1 MAASLFAMFLLAVVT
16 FPMFEGSS
24 VIDSSARMDVCS
36 ACMTVMDKVPTL
48 MSNGTTKVCSSYVS
62 MQTLQKVCTYIQ
74 QQIVELV
81 FGILEDEQ
89 GALQLTPLCFAKWET
104 DMLAKM
110 FQTQESSPEGSREG
124 VSRSAETDGG
134 PTRPKKGSGESD
146 GPRKV
151 KKGSGESDGPT
162 IAKKGSG
169 ESDGPTKTKK
179 GSGELEGPR
188 TLLGF
193 GAVDFDTKTMK
204 RKSAESGS
212 GETSG
217 EPRSTIAPS
226 DIQSMLFNQIQ
237 NPSREYEDRSQEI
250 SCLPTLTMMV
260 YVACVVAIVYVLV
273 NYSQKTRQ

>member
-1 MAASLFAMFLLAVVT
+1 MACSQPVSLITLSQKAKSIGSFLYQGDTRSIRFYQMGNRHAGKNAPDPRVVAGRKSGERT
-16 FPMFEGSS
+16 RSIELSRSGEG
-24 VIDSSARMDVCS
+24 A
-36 ACMTVMDKVPTL
+36 
-48 MSNGTTKVCSSYVS
+48 
-62 MQTLQKVCTYIQ
+62 
-74 QQIVELV
+74 
-81 FGILEDEQ
+81 
-89 GALQLTPLCFAKWET
+89 
-104 DMLAKM
+104 
-110 FQTQESSPEGSREG
+110 
-124 VSRSAETDGG
+124 SRSAETDGG

-146 GPRKV
+146 GPRKA

-162 IAKKGSG
+162 KTRKGSG

-250 SCLPTLTMMV
+250 SCLPTLTMLV

-273 NYSQKTRQ
+273 NYSQKTRQLDLKIANLRVQ